1 MQWFEEHQDLLRN
14 PFYVGGDSYAGK
26 IVPYLVQKISEG
38 RYGLYSSLLN
48 FSSINKFSEY
58 LKLVPL
64 NEDIF
69 SRWK

>member
-38 RYGLYSSLLN
+38 R
-48 FSSINKFSEY
+48 
-58 LKLVPL
+58 
-64 NEDIF
+64 
-69 SRWK
+69 